1 MPRANPSTSGLK
13 RKKSTKPKLVESEVS
28 SDSDTS
34 SEYENIKYETSSES
48 EDDENPKTSKK
59 EKAKKAKMSS
69 EEKKS
74 EKMKHE
80 KDRKT
85 SKKKIK
91 KKPEA
96 FDESD
101 VKIDMSNES
110 LKPQK
115 IKLASNLLVESRTIV
130 VDEPGVK
137 KFSYPGIV
145 FIRKMKDGNCF
156 EFNLPMAI
164 TSRVITALE
173 IMTKDGQVRTEI

>member
-1 MPRANPSTSGLK
+1 
-13 RKKSTKPKLVESEVS
+13 
-28 SDSDTS
+28 
-34 SEYENIKYETSSES
+34 
-48 EDDENPKTSKK
+48 
-59 EKAKKAKMSS
+59 
-69 EEKKS
+69 
-74 EKMKHE
+74 MKHE

-110 LKPQK
+110 LKSQK

-137 KFSYPGIV
+137 KFS
-145 FIRKMKDGNCF
+145 
-156 EFNLPMAI
+156 
-164 TSRVITALE
+164 
-173 IMTKDGQVRTEI
+173 